1 VNMILDIKLREK
13 SNGLYGLKNLII
25 DLCNKF
31 GRNKSFKDDAFFSEI
46 SEITQF
52 PELLDFL
59 EKYVD
64 GTDSLPLE
72 ETFKKVGYE
81 YNTTANSIT
90 KMIKPTDKQEIL
102 KNNWLRHK

>member
-1 VNMILDIKLREK
+1 MCIRDR
-13 SNGLYGLKNLII
+13 
-25 DLCNKF
+25 
-31 GRNKSFKDDAFFSEI
+31 
-46 SEITQF
+46 
-52 PELLDFL
+52 
-59 EKYVD
+59 YVD